1 MCTYYYLHY
10 HHVQPCMRDIEYSLQ
25 YVFCENAT
33 YVPSIPSPSS
43 PPTKRKTGSSHS
55 GSGRSGRASS
65 SSTSGSRSSNA
76 ASSSSSSSAAQ
87 QSPDYVQQP
96 CAALI
101 YAPEYNMADGS
112 MIDYANPCATGG
124 CLVSP
129 GCTAGSCRL
138 EDLGGRWICCQ
149 CFRGGNTFRWCAH
162 PMKKV
167 PDTMC
172 YHVVCEHCCAD
183 S

>member
-1 MCTYYYLHY
+1 
-10 HHVQPCMRDIEYSLQ
+10 
-25 YVFCENAT
+25 
-33 YVPSIPSPSS
+33 
-43 PPTKRKTGSSHS
+43 
-55 GSGRSGRASS
+55 
-65 SSTSGSRSSNA
+65 
-76 ASSSSSSSAAQ
+76 
-87 QSPDYVQQP
+87 
-96 CAALI
+96 
-101 YAPEYNMADGS
+101 MADGS

>member
-1 MCTYYYLHY
+1 M
-10 HHVQPCMRDIEYSLQ
+10 
-25 YVFCENAT
+25 
-33 YVPSIPSPSS
+33 VPSVPSPSS
-43 PPTKRKTGSSHS
+43 PPTKRKSSSS
-55 GSGRSGRASS
+55 GNGGTGRSGRASS
-65 SSTSGSRSSNA
+65 SSTSGSRSSA
-76 ASSSSSSSAAQ
+76 ATASSSSAAQ
-87 QSPDYVQQP
+87 QQQQQPEYVQQP

-101 YAPEYNMADGS
+101 YAPEYNMAEGS

-129 GCTAGSCRL
+129 GCTSGSCRL

-149 CFRGGNTFRWCAH
+149 CYRGGNTFRWCAH

-172 YHVVCEHCCAD
+172 YHVVCENCCAD